1 MAKNKNGFPILG
13 ANDRLNFGGGKK
25 PYRRNEKQEDGDF
38 VGKTKSLDG
47 AVIHPSRPSQSG
59 RKFTNEAIG
68 ITQEKISQNSNH
80 GVYAKYHQPDYAGS
94 AMMRTIYTNGP
105 LAPTPIS
112 QEHRDMFSN
121 REVSLIQKIRA
132 KKDLKDLFKPLNR
145 VKVKIFTDTLVNTFP
160 EAIDEK
166 FKPGQNALQCM
177 KMISYLGEDKTENRK
192 FLPKD
197 KDQDIIMAGSLCYDF
212 NKKTNLTMDSFL
224 SKLETNVLKLYR
236 NDSQF
241 ISFVDEVLSLV
252 RKIEFQELDANI
264 LDEFQHYEPAFKW
277 LRALK
282 EPRLENVIDSI
293 LLVIA
298 EKKIVQPL
306 KKDQSFEQGT
316 LLLNL
321 VKKLGL
327 RYITTRSN
335 LEWAMYGPQLKRIR
349 NFMSK
354 KTYFVYLTTLRDRI
368 LADAAGFNNDIE
380 QESFKTNK
388 NINILFS
395 TLEKMIEQK
404 QKRHV
409 HQIAP
414 NVPKLR

>member
-1 MAKNKNGFPILG
+1 MAKSKNGFPILG
-13 ANDRLNFGGGKK
+13 ANDKLNFGGGKK
-25 PYRRNEKQEDGDF
+25 PYKRDEKVETGDF

-47 AVIHPSRPSQSG
+47 VAIHPSRPSQSG
-59 RKFTNEAIG
+59 RKFAGGVIRKTVLG
-68 ITQEKISQNSNH
+68 IDVSQEKISKNSNY
-80 GVYAKYHQPDYAGS
+80 GVYAEYHKPDMALHINTTCTYAN
-94 AMMRTIYTNGP
+94 ALP
-105 LAPTPIS
+105 LK
-112 QEHRDMFSN
+112 QDKF
-121 REVSLIQKIRA
+121 EVSLIQKIRA

-145 VKVKIFTDTLVNTFP
+145 VKVKIFTDALINTFP
-160 EAIDEK
+160 ETIAIGEK
-166 FKPGQNALQCM
+166 FKPGQNALQGL

-212 NKKTNLTMDSFL
+212 HKKTNLTIDSFL
-224 SKLETNVLKLYR
+224 SKLETNILKLYR
-236 NDSQF
+236 KDSQF
-241 ISFVDEVLSLV
+241 ISFVDEVLSLI
-252 RKIEFQELDANI
+252 RKIEFQDLDANI

-277 LRALK
+277 LRSLK

-293 LLVIA
+293 LMVIA
-298 EKKIVQPL
+298 EKKIAQPM

-368 LADAAGFNNDIE
+368 LADAAGFNNDSE
-380 QESFKTNK
+380 HESFKTNK

-414 NVPKLR
+414 DASKLR